1 MKLGEAGRK
10 SCDKLLSED
19 CEING
24 KFQRRQRCLE
34 ATESHVC
41 EEEVRPVREIKKE
54 GKIKSRKNLQ
64 PVPEVEKERGEIR
77 VFPRLQSTP
86 LMKGCTPAPLRK
98 THKP

>member
-24 KFQRRQRCLE
+24 KFQRRRRCLE

-54 GKIKSRKNLQ
+54 GKIKSRKISSRCLKLKSSAARSEYS
-64 PVPEVEKERGEIR
+64 PVRS
-77 VFPRLQSTP
+77 Q
-86 LMKGCTPAPLRK
+86 LR
-98 THKP
+98 

>member
-24 KFQRRQRCLE
+24 KFQPRLE

-41 EEEVRPVREIKKE
+41 EEEVRAVRGIQKKKGE
-54 GKIKSRKNLQ
+54 NKEKSAA
-64 PVPEVEKERGEIR
+64 
-77 VFPRLQSTP
+77 S
-86 LMKGCTPAPLRK
+86 A
-98 THKP
+98 